1 MRWFLIFLLLN
12 VVMSVHAKVSVQ
24 LNHMVLDFADNPRLT
39 DVLAGV
45 NQQQSWYWPATALYR
60 LDTLLAEQQ
69 RRNIITQLD
78 FVELSLDQTSALKV
92 RSLIAQIKQWQLADR
107 VMVPID
113 YDAAR
118 VNLNNNPRFENGTYR
133 LELMTRPTTATVFGL
148 IEQPIKLDLGTQQCA
163 EDYIQHLNIDLAN
176 RDYVYII
183 QPDGVIK
190 KTGVAYWNSACEDI
204 MPGSQIYLG
213 LPESQ
218 FFNHNNQLNEQ
229 IAQLATS
236 KLGL

>member
-12 VVMSVHAKVSVQ
+12 VVMGVHAKVSVQ

-39 DVLAGV
+39 DVLAGI

-60 LDTLLAEQQ
+60 LDTSLAEQQ

-78 FVELSLDQTSALKV
+78 FVALSLNPTSALKV

-107 VMVPID
+107 VVMPID

-118 VNLNNNPRFENGTYR
+118 VNLNNNPRFENGAYR
-133 LELMTRPTTATVFGL
+133 LELMTRPNSAIVFGL
-148 IEQPIKLDLGTQQCA
+148 INQPINLQLDQSQCA
-163 EDYIQHLNIDLAN
+163 REYIEGLNQDLAN
-176 RDYVYII
+176 PDYIYIV

-190 KTGVAYWNSACEDI
+190 KIGIAYWNSKCEDI

-218 FFNHNNQLNEQ
+218 FFKHNTQLNEQ

>member
-24 LNHMVLDFADNPRLT
+24 LNQMVLEFADNPRLT
-39 DVLAGV
+39 DVLSGV
-45 NQQQSWYWPATALYR
+45 GKQQPWYWPAAAIYR
-60 LDTLLAEQQ
+60 LDTSLAEQQ
-69 RRNIITQLD
+69 RRNIITQLE
-78 FVELSLDQTSALKV
+78 FVALSLNQSSALKV
-92 RSLIAQIKQWQLADR
+92 RNLIAQIKQWQLADR
-107 VMVPID
+107 VMVAID

-118 VNLNNNPRFENGTYR
+118 VNFDNNPRFENGAYR
-133 LELMTRPTTATVFGL
+133 LELMTRPATAAVFGL
-148 IEQPIKLDLGTQQCA
+148 IEQPINLDLATQVCA
-163 EDYIQHLNIDLAN
+163 EDYIQRLNRDLAN
-176 RDYVYII
+176 PDYIYII
-183 QPDGVIK
+183 QPDGLIK
-190 KTGVAYWNSACEDI
+190 KTGIAYWNSSCADI

-218 FFNHNNQLNEQ
+218 FFKNNTQLNEQ